1 MKTVYSTSDNKQF
14 LEREMLKE
22 MKLKKIL
29 IAVSFEEKLRG
40 LIGRPLAVN
49 FSGVSLASSCVNC
62 KLFFINRRLD
72 LSIRYFLSYWT
83 SPSTYYYTASYLRY
97 YSINYGD
104 VEFYDLHIYLNFFR
118 DIIST
123 RRNT

>member
-40 LIGRPLAVN
+40 LIERPLAVN
-49 FSGVSLASSCVNC
+49 FSSVSLASSCVNC
-62 KLFFINRRLD
+62 
-72 LSIRYFLSYWT
+72 
-83 SPSTYYYTASYLRY
+83 
-97 YSINYGD
+97 
-104 VEFYDLHIYLNFFR
+104 
-118 DIIST
+118 
-123 RRNT
+123 